1 MPTFDMQNTKTGEVE
16 EFLISNSKKE
26 EMIESGE
33 WKQVHLTV
41 AKDSLLT
48 QSGGTLGKTS
58 GDWRDLLKRVKK
70 GSGRGNTVNTY

>member
-1 MPTFDMQNTKTGEVE
+1 MPTFDMENTKTGEVE
-16 EFLISNSKKE
+16 EFFVSNSKKE

-41 AKDSLLT
+41 ASNNLISANGAIL
-48 QSGGTLGKTS
+48 SKTS

-70 GSGRGNTVNTY
+70 GSGRGDTIKTY